1 MRHNRAVRTHLD
13 EDAEVYGEDAAADD
27 LELHSWHSRH
37 GSRRMH
43 QPAAHA
49 ARAAA
54 VDIDVIDEHRDGRL
68 RFAAAE
74 SGADAAAEAEA
85 QAAREMDMAAAG
97 VDVDDEPLQAQIL
110 SQKRLATYYGE
121 VHLGD
126 QPFKGACKAGEAACN
141 PGLSRSRRVGGGC
154 SSRVAAWK
162 LLLYACRLLAAS
174 GLSAGRP
181 VQTAACCCRAVT
193 RLVHAL
199 PCPLVHALSS
209 FVCSFV

>member
-1 MRHNRAVRTHLD
+1 MHLD
-13 EDAEVYGEDAAADD
+13 EDAEADGEDAAADD

-37 GSRRMH
+37 GSRRRH
-43 QPAAHA
+43 QPTAHA

-54 VDIDVIDEHRDGRL
+54 VDIDLIDGHRDGRL
-68 RFAAAE
+68 RFASAE

-126 QPFKGACKAGEAACN
+126 QPFKGACRAGEGFHRLFRDARVPACRRSVQLPRWWLAAALPSVDCSPQAACLLTAQ
-141 PGLSRSRRVGGGC
+141 LSRPS
-154 SSRVAAWK
+154 AA
-162 LLLYACRLLAAS
+162 
-174 GLSAGRP
+174 
-181 VQTAACCCRAVT
+181 AV
-193 RLVHAL
+193 L
-199 PCPLVHALSS
+199 
-209 FVCSFV
+209 

>member
-1 MRHNRAVRTHLD
+1 MRHNRAVRMHLD
-13 EDAEVYGEDAAADD
+13 EDAEADGEDAAADD

-37 GSRRMH
+37 GSRRRH

-54 VDIDVIDEHRDGRL
+54 VDIDLIDGHRDGRL
-68 RFAAAE
+68 RFASAE

-121 VHLGD
+121 VHLGE
-126 QPFKGACKAGEAACN
+126 QPFKGACRAGEGCLELSAA
-141 PGLSRSRRVGGGC
+141 GS
-154 SSRVAAWK
+154 
-162 LLLYACRLLAAS
+162 ACRRRLQRSCRRLEAAGPRMS
-174 GLSAGRP
+174 
-181 VQTAACCCRAVT
+181 VACRRRMTC
-193 RLVHAL
+193 
-199 PCPLVHALSS
+199 
-209 FVCSFV
+209 